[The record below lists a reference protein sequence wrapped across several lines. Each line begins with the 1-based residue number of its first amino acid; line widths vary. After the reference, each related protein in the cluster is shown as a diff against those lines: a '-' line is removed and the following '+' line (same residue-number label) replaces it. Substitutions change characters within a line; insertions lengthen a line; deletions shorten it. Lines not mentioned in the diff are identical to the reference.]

1 MAPSARRAK
10 VKDAR
15 QGGRV
20 QHAVGP
26 ARRSTLVLFFMSALT
41 VMLARPGWISSVPVR
56 RSR

>member
-1 MAPSARRAK
+1 MAPSTRRAK

-41 VMLARPGWISSVPVR
+41 VML
-56 RSR
+56 SRWD